1 MLLNLKKMINLPEI
15 HDFVFN
21 NEYNEGAGLKGAID
35 LKTSYLVVK
44 YFTKDINKEISNI
57 KVKDQTLSYNS
68 TSFTLSNINFGISN
82 YSPDKVQIYF
92 EPPNI
97 IHLFLQNIKA
107 WGRFNAK
114 FEFLIAGINESVKFD
129 INNLTVDTRV
139 KIKSKNIDGRLFPD
153 AEVVFLN
160 YVYDFDFKLSSALG
174 KVISIFKSLIKQAIE
189 KEINKTINKEIN
201 HGLQIGLNKIP
212 MEIVV
217 DKKRGLVI
225 DYSLVSTPFIQ
236 NNFILFNSYA
246 RLINKNIKETQNKD
260 NYFLPL
266 MVPSYDLLGKS
277 SQVYV
282 SEYVINTALFT
293 YFKSKDLEIVI
304 KPEMLPQNLPIKL
317 NTSWLGIIFKD
328 ISDIY
333 GEDIPVNIKLIVCEN
348 PQMILKEKMIS
359 FILPTNIEVIV
370 QGFEGIAVK
379 FRTTFFVDA
388 ELKVFEDC
396 KISGNIKNLNIQNT
410 KIIWGYIDDD
420 NFANNVEKQFNTLK
434 MIALPFINFF
444 VLKNMHFDLP
454 VIRGIKF
461 TDMTISHHEN
471 FVIVNYNFNYNEN

>member
-1 MLLNLKKMINLPEI
+1 MPEI
-15 HDFVFN
+15 HDFIYN
-21 NEYNEGAGLKGAID
+21 DEYTEGAGLKGAID
-35 LKTSYLVVK
+35 LKTSYLIVK
-44 YFTKDINKEISNI
+44 YFTPDINKEISNI
-57 KVKDQTLSYNS
+57 KVKNQTLSYKGRLV
-68 TSFTLSNINFGISN
+68 TLSNMNFGISN
-82 YSPDKVQIYF
+82 YSHDKVKIYF

-107 WGRFNAK
+107 WGRFNIS
-114 FEFLIAGINESVKFD
+114 FDFLFGKIHESVNFD
-129 INNLTVDTRV
+129 IKNLSVDTKV
-139 KIKSKNIDGRLFPD
+139 MIKSKIVNGKKYPD
-153 AEVVFLN
+153 AVVIYLN

-174 KVISIFKSLIKQAIE
+174 KVISIFKSLIKEAIR
-189 KEINKTINKEIN
+189 KEINSQINKEIN
-201 HGLQIGLNKIP
+201 HGLQIGLKKIP

-236 NNFILFNSYA
+236 NNFIIFNSYA
-246 RLINKNIKETQNKD
+246 RFINKNIKETQNKD

-266 MVPSYDLLGKS
+266 KVPSYDLLGKA

-293 YFKSKDLEIVI
+293 FFKSRDLEILI
-304 KPEMLPQNLPIKL
+304 IPEMLPQNLPIKL

-328 ISDIY
+328 ISDVY

-348 PQMILKEKMIS
+348 PQMILKQKMIS

-379 FRTTFFVDA
+379 FKTTFFVDA
-388 ELKVFEDC
+388 ELKFFEEC
-396 KISGNIKNLNIQNT
+396 KISANIKNLNIQNT
-410 KIIWGYIDDD
+410 KIIWGYIDDE
-420 NFANNVEKQFNTLK
+420 NFAANVEKQFNTLK

-444 VLKNMHFDLP
+444 VLKNMHFDIP
-454 VIRGIKF
+454 VFRGIKF
-461 TDMTISHHEN
+461 TDLTISHHEN
-471 FVIVNYNFNYNEN
+471 FVIVNYNFNYIEHQ

>member
-1 MLLNLKKMINLPEI
+1 MISMPEI
-15 HDFVFN
+15 HDFIYN
-21 NEYNEGAGLKGAID
+21 DEYTEGAGLKGAID
-35 LKTSYLVVK
+35 LKTSYLIVK
-44 YFTKDINKEISNI
+44 YFTPDINKEISNI
-57 KVKDQTLSYNS
+57 KVKNQTLSYKGRLV
-68 TSFTLSNINFGISN
+68 TLSNMNFGISN
-82 YSPDKVQIYF
+82 YSHDKVKIYF

-107 WGRFNAK
+107 WGRFNVS
-114 FEFLIAGINESVKFD
+114 FDFLFGKIHESVNFD
-129 INNLTVDTRV
+129 IKNLSVDTKV
-139 KIKSKNIDGRLFPD
+139 MIKSKIVNGKKYPD
-153 AEVVFLN
+153 AVVIYLN

-174 KVISIFKSLIKQAIE
+174 KVISIFKSLIKEAIR
-189 KEINKTINKEIN
+189 KEINSQINKEIN

-212 MEIVV
+212 MEIIV

-236 NNFILFNSYA
+236 NNFIIFNSYA
-246 RLINKNIKETQNKD
+246 RFINKNIKETQNKD

-266 MVPSYDLLGKS
+266 KVPSYDLLGKA

-293 YFKSKDLEIVI
+293 FFKSRDLEILI
-304 KPEMLPQNLPIKL
+304 IPEMLPRNLPIKL

-328 ISDIY
+328 ISDVY
-333 GEDIPVNIKLIVCEN
+333 GEDIPVSIKLIVCEN

-379 FRTTFFVDA
+379 FKTTFFVDA
-388 ELKVFEDC
+388 ELKFFEEC
-396 KISGNIKNLNIQNT
+396 KISANIKNLNIQNT
-410 KIIWGYIDDD
+410 KIIWGYIDDE
-420 NFANNVEKQFNTLK
+420 NFAANVEKQFNTLK

-444 VLKNMHFDLP
+444 VLKNMHFDIP
-454 VIRGIKF
+454 VFRGIKF
-461 TDMTISHHEN
+461 TDLTISHHEN
-471 FVIVNYNFNYNEN
+471 FVIVNYNFNYIEHQ